1 MCLVRKPFTAR
12 WRFVSLSN
20 LKPRLAGAGKDDE
33 EEDNPAKE
41 ARVRLFVESLEQLL
55 AAIVCVVTASGQYQ
69 CQ

>member
-1 MCLVRKPFTAR
+1 MRLVRKPFTVR

-20 LKPRLAGAGKDDE
+20 LKPRSAGAGKDDE
-33 EEDNPAKE
+33 EEDNYVKE

-69 CQ
+69 C